1 VKVFFPLLP
10 NFKKKKRM
18 LKKIDDTYTKSKIK
32 FSKNKT
38 EESIHE
44 TIKTMMFGFGDNDS
58 KKKSVKLIYKT
69 IETLTLNLIG
79 ELKNNKTFKDDLL
92 IVLQNSNPSIYRILL
107 DFMSKFKKLERF
119 KKEDNFNILCLN
131 DKF

>member
-1 VKVFFPLLP
+1 
-10 NFKKKKRM
+10 M